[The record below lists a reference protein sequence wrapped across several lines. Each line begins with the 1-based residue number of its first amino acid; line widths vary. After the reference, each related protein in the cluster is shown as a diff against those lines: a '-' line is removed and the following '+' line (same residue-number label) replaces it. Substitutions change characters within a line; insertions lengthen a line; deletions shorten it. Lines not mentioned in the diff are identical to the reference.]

1 MFDALYTVIHGT
13 NLAPWILTGISL
25 LLIAYALWCWFL
37 LLVQDRMIFAR
48 HQAPPAGPPPSD
60 AIVLTRPGIDDC
72 EPYAWYFAPPQTSVR
87 ADVTVVIFHG
97 NSSTIGCQTMLTQGY
112 RELGVGVLLPE
123 YRGYGNVGGEPSE
136 DVIAEESAWFIREMC
151 QRYERDPRKLV
162 FHGRSLGGGV
172 AGSTGRLI
180 EPAGLI
186 LDCTFTSMI
195 SLTRLALA
203 PVAFLKH
210 PFRTIEFVRSRAYMP
225 TLVFHARRDEVVP
238 VEEGR
243 AFARAGR
250 HVRYIE
256 YDAGHFDLPRK
267 ADEQDF
273 WTRIGEFIDHIHG
286 TRAAK
291 RRKKVAR
298 AMPAP
303 IERTNQL

>member
-1 MFDALYTVIHGT
+1 
-13 NLAPWILTGISL
+13 
-25 LLIAYALWCWFL
+25 
-37 LLVQDRMIFAR
+37 
-48 HQAPPAGPPPSD
+48 
-60 AIVLTRPGIDDC
+60 
-72 EPYAWYFAPPQTSVR
+72 
-87 ADVTVVIFHG
+87 
-97 NSSTIGCQTMLTQGY
+97 
-112 RELGVGVLLPE
+112 
-123 YRGYGNVGGEPSE
+123 
-136 DVIAEESAWFIREMC
+136 
-151 QRYERDPRKLV
+151 
-162 FHGRSLGGGV
+162 
-172 AGSTGRLI
+172 
-180 EPAGLI
+180 
-186 LDCTFTSMI
+186 
-195 SLTRLALA
+195 
-203 PVAFLKH
+203 
-210 PFRTIEFVRSRAYMP
+210 MP